1 MGEKQQVKIRVEN
14 EKADKENKPLPI
26 SEPDQE
32 DRIEADD
39 PLAEL
44 EAKLESAQQEAQEAH
59 DRFLRVSAD
68 FENYKKRLTREM
80 EDFRKYANESLI
92 KLLLP
97 VVDNLERALDS
108 VIDNKPADDPIA
120 AGVQLTL
127 TEILKIFEK
136 FHVKPIESLEKPF
149 DPGFHQAVMQEE
161 ADNHPDLTVLKE
173 LQKGYLMH
181 GKLIRP
187 SMVVVSK
194 KKESSENHEDNEPP
208 EKTQAKN

>member
-68 FENYKKRLTREM
+68 FENYKKR
-80 EDFRKYANESLI
+80 
-92 KLLLP
+92 
-97 VVDNLERALDS
+97 
-108 VIDNKPADDPIA
+108 
-120 AGVQLTL
+120 
-127 TEILKIFEK
+127 
-136 FHVKPIESLEKPF
+136 
-149 DPGFHQAVMQEE
+149 
-161 ADNHPDLTVLKE
+161 
-173 LQKGYLMH
+173 
-181 GKLIRP
+181 
-187 SMVVVSK
+187 
-194 KKESSENHEDNEPP
+194 
-208 EKTQAKN
+208 

>member
-68 FENYKKRLTREM
+68 FENYKKRAALEM
-80 EDFRKYANESLI
+80 EDLRKFANESLV
-92 KLLLP
+92 KTLLP

-108 VIDNKPADDPIA
+108 VIDNQQADDPIA
-120 AGVQLTL
+120 EGVQMTL
-127 TEILKIFEK
+127 SEILKIFEK

-194 KKESSENHEDNEPP
+194 KKESPENHEDNEPP

>member
-194 KKESSENHEDNEPP
+194 KKESPENQKNNEPP